1 MDGVGSHL
9 RNAMKG
15 FLFILLV
22 HVMALL
28 IIIYS
33 FYMVSVV
40 CSYKMESNYFE
51 YLEIHFYCLCH
62 LIYCRRAIL

>member
-15 FLFILLV
+15 FLFIPLV

-28 IIIYS
+28 IIIYG
-33 FYMVSVV
+33 FYMVSVM
-40 CSYKMESNYFE
+40 CRYKMESNYFE
-51 YLEIHFYCLCH
+51 YLEIQLYCLCH
-62 LIYCRRAIL
+62 LIYCRRTTL